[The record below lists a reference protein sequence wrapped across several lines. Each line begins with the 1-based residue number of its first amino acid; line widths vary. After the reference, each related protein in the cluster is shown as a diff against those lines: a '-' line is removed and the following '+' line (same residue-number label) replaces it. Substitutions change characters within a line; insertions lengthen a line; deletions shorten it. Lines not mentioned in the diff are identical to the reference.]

1 MYEAKQKSKL
11 SYAIAVPSQPK
22 LLRGI
27 GTQTCLEASGSDDQL
42 LQETLKAKIL
52 CEEIIKK
59 LLRNEEKGI
68 QLPVSQ
74 VVNTVFAG
82 ACVGKDPACVTR
94 EIS

>member
-1 MYEAKQKSKL
+1 M
-11 SYAIAVPSQPK
+11 
-22 LLRGI
+22 
-27 GTQTCLEASGSDDQL
+27 